1 MVKPNLDTRLANF
14 QKSLD
19 KRGWNH
25 PKTQRLWQRLLP
37 PLYQRMEY
45 LKERHMGPFPNPANE
60 GDFDLRVLEDLSRG
74 KSTFD
79 PQKGNVDQFLSGVF
93 RNRTIDVKR
102 KVARRAK
109 LLRQNS
115 SMVAYGCA
123 NPVSYTPEEHEH
135 ERIVRW
141 VRSIKD
147 DAVRQVA
154 YYLFVDPSSELMSQK
169 DLAQILGKSGSWVSK
184 KIAWLER
191 THLRLLGIDNHSMEL
206 SA

>member
-25 PKTQRLWQRLLP
+25 PKTQGLWQRLLP

-60 GDFDLRVLEDLSRG
+60 GDFD
-74 KSTFD
+74 
-79 PQKGNVDQFLSGVF
+79 QKGNVDQFLSGVF